1 MNKLD
6 PKSWLSGRCINLN
19 LRNNN
24 CAIFLTE
31 AKRSE
36 RKSQKSPPLSFS
48 LLAQELAEQLD
59 ALPKLQ
65 SENAS
70 VRTSCPEFET
80 VEDRWRAASSGSD
93 VRRSWPFV
101 SWQRSVFQAA
111 TFGCRKMSSQG
122 AALQLRNSEH
132 SESCIALP
140 RSA

>member
-1 MNKLD
+1 MLSSSPKPRD
-6 PKSWLSGRCINLN
+6 PSANHK
-19 LRNNN
+19 
-24 CAIFLTE
+24 E
-31 AKRSE
+31 
-36 RKSQKSPPLSFS
+36 SPPLSFS

-59 ALPKLQ
+59 ALLKLQ
-65 SENAS
+65 SESAL

-111 TFGCRKMSSQG
+111 TFGCRRMSSQG